1 MSIFLTFAKVIKPF
15 NRKDYDNKKKKPE
28 ELRENKLLNR
38 ACREVAGF
46 SEQLARFERNISVLG
61 RSRKTFENYSRHVA
75 AIALHFDCL
84 PTELEPDQ
92 IQDYLYLLQKQH
104 NTPSQ
109 SYFKH
114 TVYGLRFLLKS
125 EGLTYDYLHLPS
137 ISKEKKIPVV
147 LSKQEVWSMLTHAPL
162 LKHRVLIGLLYGC
175 GLRCMEVRS
184 VRLRDLDFDR
194 KMLHVVQGK
203 GGKDRLVPLSEH
215 LIRGLRS
222 YIQAEKPTDYLFG
235 GQPVGRGG
243 GDFDS
248 RYSQKG
254 VQWAVKETAK
264 RAGIRKSVSVH
275 TLRHSFATHL
285 LEDGMDILTLQK
297 LLGHA
302 HIETTMEYLHI
313 AQCANLKPFS
323 PLDTLFEQ
331 CAPKRK

>member
-1 MSIFLTFAKVIKPF
+1 M
-15 NRKDYDNKKKKPE
+15 
-28 ELRENKLLNR
+28 
-38 ACREVAGF
+38 AGF
-46 SEQLARFERNISVLG
+46 REQLARFERNISVLG
-61 RSRKTFENYSRHVA
+61 RSRKTYENYARQVA
-75 AIALHFDCL
+75 AMALHFGCL
-84 PTELEPDQ
+84 PTEVDPEEV
-92 IQDYLYLLQKQH
+92 QDYLYLLQKQH
-104 NTPSQ
+104 DTPSL

-125 EGLTYDYLHLPS
+125 EGLPYEYLHLPS

-147 LSKQEVWSMLTHAPL
+147 LSKEEVWRMLSCAPL

-194 KMLHVVQGK
+194 KTLHVVQGK

-215 LIRGLRS
+215 LIRGLKA
-222 YIQAEKPTDYLFG
+222 YICAEKPTDYLFG
-235 GQPVGRGG
+235 GQPNGRGG

-275 TLRHSFATHL
+275 TLRHTFATHL
-285 LEDGMDILTLQK
+285 LENGMDILTLQK

-302 HIETTMEYLHI
+302 AIETTMEYLHI
-313 AQCANLKPFS
+313 AQCPNLKPFS
-323 PLDTLFEQ
+323 PLDTLFAQ